1 VRVFVAVD
9 ITPQVRSA
17 VAALAERLR
26 AATHDD
32 RRFRWVR
39 SEGMH
44 VTLKFIGESPPEKVE
59 NIRAALAGVRLGEP
73 VEMRFRGTGFFPS
86 ERRARV
92 FWAGI
97 EFTPNLAGLAGEVE
111 TRLEKLGIARETRDF
126 KPHLTLA
133 RIEEGA
139 PVPALVAASKQE
151 GAAEFGTVRT
161 TEMHLYQSVLKPTGA
176 EYMRLQTFTFAGAA
190 A

>member
-1 VRVFVAVD
+1 MRVFVAVD
-9 ITPQVRSA
+9 ITLQVRSA
-17 VAALAERLR
+17 VAALVERLR
-26 AATHDD
+26 AATGRD
-32 RRFRWVR
+32 RRFRWAR
-39 SEGMH
+39 AEGMH

-59 NIRAALAGVRLGEP
+59 RIRAALAGVHLDAP
-73 VEMRFRGTGFFPS
+73 LEMRFHGTGFFPN

-97 EFTPNLAGLAGEVE
+97 EFTPNLAVLADEVE
-111 TRLEKLGIARETRDF
+111 QRLEPLGIPREKRDF

-139 PVPALVAASKQE
+139 PLAALTAAVKQE
-151 GAAEFGTVRT
+151 GAPEFGTVRT

-176 EYMRLQTFTFAGAA
+176 EYTRLHTFPLAGAA